1 MNNETNDAHIQTEEV
16 EVEVEDMLKVT
27 KGRFTLFP
35 IKHTDIWKMY
45 KKHQSVDWKA
55 SEIKYASDIKDWAKL
70 PDDEKHFIKHV
81 LAFFAASDTII
92 LENIESN
99 FSDEVQWPEARAFY
113 AFQGNIEMVH
123 SETYGL
129 HIETLISDLVERN
142 KLFNAIEL
150 IPCVKKKAEWALK
163 YIDRD
168 HAPFKKRLAGITGV
182 EGIFFSGSFCAIYW
196 LKSRGLM
203 LNGLCKSNE
212 FIARDEGLHTEF
224 AILLHNKLKNRLT
237 NEEIH
242 EIFKEAV
249 EIESEFI
256 TESIPCKLIGMNSD
270 LMIRYIKFVANF
282 WMTKFIT
289 DTGKKCTKLYPDIEN
304 PFTFMDIN
312 GMDGKTNFF
321 EQTVTEYS
329 SASSKINTE
338 TKETEVKKSEF
349 IELDDD
355 F

>member
-1 MNNETNDAHIQTEEV
+1 MNNETNSAE
-16 EVEVEDMLKVT
+16 EVEDMLKVT

-35 IKHTDIWKMY
+35 IKHDDVWKMY
-45 KKHQSVDWKA
+45 KDHQAVDWKA
-55 SEIKYASDIKDWAKL
+55 SEIKFASDLKDWAKL
-70 PDDEKHFIKHV
+70 SDDEKHFIKHV

-113 AFQGNIEMVH
+113 SFQGNIEMVH

-142 KLFNAIEL
+142 KLFNAIEC
-150 IPCVKKKAEWALK
+150 IPCVKKKADWTLK
-163 YIDRD
+163 YLDRR
-168 HAPFKKRLAGITGV
+168 HAPFKKRLAGIAGV

-212 FIARDEGLHTEF
+212 FIARDEGLHTYF
-224 AILLHNKLKNRLT
+224 AILLHNKLKNKLT

-242 EIFKEAV
+242 EIFKGAV

-270 LMIRYIKFVANF
+270 LMIKYIKFVANF

-289 DTGKKCTKLYPDIEN
+289 NTGKKCTKLFPDIEN
-304 PFTFMDIN
+304 PFDFMNIN
-312 GMDGKTNFF
+312 GLDGKTNFF

-329 SASSKINTE
+329 SASSKINIE
-338 TKETEVKKSEF
+338 TNQVKTSEF